1 MEHPKQQIQGQ
12 VSSLLCKDHNG
23 KKCIYLC
30 RTCKAATCTECV
42 TSSHHRHD
50 FIKLQT
56 ILNAETSDR
65 QTELDNIKSD
75 ALKEWQNLMSE
86 TSDATMGFFDQV
98 DELDKDLDERAKEFH
113 KKVDDILQHN
123 KKRLK
128 ELKTSTLAVFNK
140 PDKATPNAQE
150 KERSRQKETK
160 FLSVPRFLRKSITPR
175 TSAKA
180 IDYSHP
186 SNDVHQNSQK
196 PVVTASVTKASLQQ
210 ARRESAPENKPV
222 LESPRLA
229 NRIFNRKNL
238 ASSST
243 PTQLMHS
250 PSVTSKFDLGCHYSN
265 VACAKSGNTWAKIG
279 DRKLQL
285 IDIHGS
291 GKDKITTDFDFDDV
305 IISTQG
311 DIILSDISNNC
322 ITLISHGRI
331 FSTPKTICKLSW
343 KPSGLCLLHN
353 ENIVVT
359 SFDEGRVAICS
370 MSGKVIKELEN
381 KLFKHPYRVAQNKI
395 THALYIADRI
405 DTGFKCTG
413 KILALDT
420 DNKVL
425 YEYKGS
431 DDKKPFYPSGLCTD
445 DLGHILITDL
455 HNHSVHIVDKD
466 GHFLQ
471 FLLTAKQGLTMP
483 YNIDVDNQGNAWVG
497 NTSVVCKW

>member
-1 MEHPKQQIQGQ
+1 MQGQ
-12 VSSLLCKDHNG
+12 VSSLLCKDHGG

-30 RTCKAATCTECV
+30 RTCKVTTCTECV
-42 TSSHHRHD
+42 TSSHNCHD

-56 ILNAETSDR
+56 ILNAETSGR

-75 ALKEWQNLMSE
+75 ALKEWQDLMVE

-98 DELDKDLDERAKEFH
+98 NDLDKELDETAKEFH
-113 KKVDDILQHN
+113 KKVDHILERNQ
-123 KKRLK
+123 KRLK
-128 ELKTSTLAVFNK
+128 QLKTSTLAVFND
-140 PDKATPNAQE
+140 PDKAISGAQE
-150 KERSRQKETK
+150 KIRSRQRETK

-186 SNDVHQNSQK
+186 ANDAPRNNQK
-196 PVVTASVTKASLQQ
+196 PAVTASVTNASLQQ
-210 ARRESAPENKPV
+210 TRPGSALEHKPV
-222 LESPRLA
+222 VDSPRLA
-229 NRIFNRKNL
+229 KRLFNRKTL
-238 ASSST
+238 ASIST
-243 PTQLMHS
+243 LTQLSHS
-250 PSVTSKFDLGCHYSN
+250 PSVQSKFDLGCHYSN
-265 VACAKSGNTWAKIG
+265 VACVGSGKTWVKIG

-285 IDIHGS
+285 VDSQGS
-291 GKDKITTDFDFDDV
+291 GKDKMTTDFDFDDV
-305 IISTQG
+305 IISPQG

-322 ITLISHGRI
+322 ITLISHGKL
-331 FSTPKTICKLSW
+331 FSTTPKTICKLSW

-359 SFDEGRVAICS
+359 SFDQGRVAICS

-395 THALYIADRI
+395 THALYIADRM

-471 FLLTAKQGLTMP
+471 YLLTAKQGLTMP

-497 NTSVVCKW
+497 EYIGSVQVVNYRQ